1 MGICGM
7 IETPADDWGTDFSS
21 RIEVTISEGTAVVEN
36 PQAIVEKYELGNNY
50 PNPFN
55 PETTIEFAMGKA
67 GHASITIYNILG
79 QKVRSLIDGSVTA
92 GTHAVKW
99 NGKNDIGVRVP
110 SGVYYYTLHASHS
123 FKQTKKMLLLK

>member
-7 IETPADDWGTDFSS
+7 IETPVDDWGTDFSS